1 MREAKPLL
9 YLLVLFLVLD
19 AFLLVLWLG
28 ERFVYE
34 GLRPLL
40 PGDTRTAG
48 LPAGIGRD
56 QPYLS
61 YWTVDETYAN
71 LALPEVRLVAEGRG
85 EWTALLPTPLPEGRE
100 EVALAEYF
108 PYARSFRLVG
118 KAGGRTVYRQLLD
131 GYPVFDGW
139 VEVEE
144 DRRTV
149 HLHPV
154 VPREKGPPRLLIPPE
169 SVAQVLADAGVLP
182 PGKKIDRLEAG
193 FRLVPY
199 GEKDPLRLIVPV
211 WRATVGDQVY
221 DVSGFLGLLLQQGT
235 PRLQP

>member
-1 MREAKPLL
+1 MREAKPLF
-9 YLLVLFLVLD
+9 YLLLLFLLLD
-19 AFLLVLWLG
+19 AFLVVLWFG

-34 GLRPLL
+34 GFHPLI
-40 PGDTRTAG
+40 PGDTRNTG

-85 EWTALLPTPLPEGRE
+85 AWTAVLPAPLPEGRE
-100 EVALAEYF
+100 EAALAEYF
-108 PYARSFRLVG
+108 PYARGFRLVG
-118 KAGGRTVYRQLLD
+118 KASGRAVYRQLLD

-139 VEVEE
+139 AEVED

-154 VPREKGPPRLLIPPE
+154 VPRDKGPPRLLIPPE

-199 GEKDPLRLIVPV
+199 GEKETLRLIVPV

-221 DVSGFLGLLLQQGT
+221 DVSGFLGLLLQPGA
-235 PRLQP
+235 PPSRP